1 MNTINKKFFLIF
13 IFTAFDPFSNL
24 NAQWRT
30 ANGPYGGAELISIV
44 SNGANLFG
52 ATADSVYI
60 STDTGINW
68 KGVNL
73 GLPFNP
79 TSPGTRTFFCL
90 GSNRESIFAGTFAG
104 VYSSKNNGASWESIN
119 GPNTMITSIG
129 FLDTI
134 IVAGI
139 NSMESSG
146 IFRSTDNGISWTRV
160 DSFFTNWRVTCLI
173 TKNDTI
179 FAGLYG
185 GGLRRSTDYGKT
197 WAHLDST
204 GITSNIITGIIVNN
218 NKIYV
223 GTLEGLYCSENNGVS
238 WKRLAE
244 IGMQT
249 LTAIGDNLL
258 IGDGYGVGVYLST
271 DEGAS
276 WIPRNSGF
284 ISLSVSFLA
293 TFGDKLFAT
302 TNEGLFISADT
313 GATWTIV
320 NIRAVKTSVNSII
333 SGDSGTLYAGTDAG
347 FFRSTDKGNNWI
359 AASTGLPTYMVSSV
373 VTQGSNLL
381 AGTDKGIFC
390 SSNGGGNW
398 LPSNNGLDNSNVVY
412 TMTINKSDIFA
423 AGTNDIF
430 KSTDSGESWKALNTG
445 FTMFD
450 MSSLFVT
457 GENIFAGASNGIF
470 KSSDYGLHWAQAD
483 SGLIDQHITSLLFNE
498 GKIFAGTYLHGVF
511 SSSDYG
517 TKWSSVPF
525 IFLSNQAVHSLA
537 IYNNTIF
544 FAGTDY
550 GVLAYSLNDSN
561 LISGYNNGLS
571 NGTIL
576 SFAVQDSIVFAGT
589 YGMGIWRR
597 SVSELITGVKKEN
610 DAIPS
615 EFRLF
620 QNYPNPFNP
629 STIISFTLP
638 SRSFVSLKVF
648 DLLGREVAT
657 IVSEEMPS
665 GSYSRQWNAVNIS
678 SGIYF
683 YRLQAGAYTETRK
696 LVILK

>member
-1 MNTINKKFFLIF
+1 MDNCK
-13 IFTAFDPFSNL
+13 
-24 NAQWRT
+24 
-30 ANGPYGGAELISIV
+30 Y
-44 SNGANLFG
+44 
-52 ATADSVYI
+52 
-60 STDTGINW
+60 
-68 KGVNL
+68 KG
-73 GLPFNP
+73 
-79 TSPGTRTFFCL
+79 
-90 GSNRESIFAGTFAG
+90 
-104 VYSSKNNGASWESIN
+104 
-119 GPNTMITSIG
+119 
-129 FLDTI
+129 
-134 IVAGI
+134 
-139 NSMESSG
+139 
-146 IFRSTDNGISWTRV
+146 
-160 DSFFTNWRVTCLI
+160 
-173 TKNDTI
+173 
-179 FAGLYG
+179 
-185 GGLRRSTDYGKT
+185 
-197 WAHLDST
+197 
-204 GITSNIITGIIVNN
+204 
-218 NKIYV
+218 
-223 GTLEGLYCSENNGVS
+223 
-238 WKRLAE
+238 
-244 IGMQT
+244 
-249 LTAIGDNLL
+249 
-258 IGDGYGVGVYLST
+258 
-271 DEGAS
+271 
-276 WIPRNSGF
+276 
-284 ISLSVSFLA
+284 
-293 TFGDKLFAT
+293 
-302 TNEGLFISADT
+302 
-313 GATWTIV
+313 
-320 NIRAVKTSVNSII
+320 KTSVNSII

-620 QNYPNPFNP
+620 QNYPNPFIY
-629 STIISFTLP
+629 SSIAIIRITKSIRLTWK
-638 SRSFVSLKVF
+638 RSC
-648 DLLGREVAT
+648 
-657 IVSEEMPS
+657 
-665 GSYSRQWNAVNIS
+665 N
-678 SGIYF
+678 
-683 YRLQAGAYTETRK
+683 YRL
-696 LVILK
+696 

>member
-1 MNTINKKFFLIF
+1 
-13 IFTAFDPFSNL
+13 
-24 NAQWRT
+24 
-30 ANGPYGGAELISIV
+30 
-44 SNGANLFG
+44 
-52 ATADSVYI
+52 
-60 STDTGINW
+60 
-68 KGVNL
+68 
-73 GLPFNP
+73 
-79 TSPGTRTFFCL
+79 
-90 GSNRESIFAGTFAG
+90 
-104 VYSSKNNGASWESIN
+104 
-119 GPNTMITSIG
+119 
-129 FLDTI
+129 
-134 IVAGI
+134 
-139 NSMESSG
+139 
-146 IFRSTDNGISWTRV
+146 
-160 DSFFTNWRVTCLI
+160 
-173 TKNDTI
+173 
-179 FAGLYG
+179 
-185 GGLRRSTDYGKT
+185 
-197 WAHLDST
+197 
-204 GITSNIITGIIVNN
+204 
-218 NKIYV
+218 
-223 GTLEGLYCSENNGVS
+223 
-238 WKRLAE
+238 
-244 IGMQT
+244 
-249 LTAIGDNLL
+249 
-258 IGDGYGVGVYLST
+258 
-271 DEGAS
+271 
-276 WIPRNSGF
+276 
-284 ISLSVSFLA
+284 
-293 TFGDKLFAT
+293 
-302 TNEGLFISADT
+302 
-313 GATWTIV
+313 
-320 NIRAVKTSVNSII
+320 
-333 SGDSGTLYAGTDAG
+333 
-347 FFRSTDKGNNWI
+347 
-359 AASTGLPTYMVSSV
+359 
-373 VTQGSNLL
+373 
-381 AGTDKGIFC
+381 
-390 SSNGGGNW
+390 
-398 LPSNNGLDNSNVVY
+398 
-412 TMTINKSDIFA
+412 
-423 AGTNDIF
+423 
-430 KSTDSGESWKALNTG
+430 
-445 FTMFD
+445 
-450 MSSLFVT
+450 
-457 GENIFAGASNGIF
+457 
-470 KSSDYGLHWAQAD
+470 LHWAQAD